1 MSTKN
6 IAVDRAIALL
16 KAAGAVY
23 EVHHEGQVYGGLPK
37 QELETNKLKRTPNIT
52 GPLRGKMTRH
62 IREVL
67 QTVQVGGTH
76 MLDLSEDNLKHVT
89 IEQLQAATA
98 SSAGQLWGLGSYIT
112 HRVNDNKALEVLR
125 VA

>member
-37 QELETNKLKRTPNIT
+37 QKQKELKRHPNIT